1 MKDNQSAREPTN
13 VSGKNVSSKEIRKK
27 KVAVSSK
34 KRTRK
39 DYNSDPHVPVSTAK
53 DEEPRFS
60 AEQRKLL
67 SKFQK
72 AVIKLDKSIKTE
84 FGASRRRA
92 EIKDDISRLTER
104 LVKSRSKKKI
114 FDRIEDL
121 KVLYSKLRNEEL
133 EIDKQHNSIR
143 VQNGKIEKLKNEL
156 FG

>member
-1 MKDNQSAREPTN
+1 MKDNQSTGEPKY
-13 VSGKNVSSKEIRKK
+13 VSGRNGLSKEIRKN
-27 KVAVSSK
+27 KVDESSK

-39 DYNSDPHVPVSTAK
+39 DYISDPHVPVSTAK
-53 DEEPRFS
+53 DEQPRFS

-72 AVIKLDKSIKTE
+72 AVIKLDKSIKTKFE
-84 FGASRRRA
+84 ASRHCA
-92 EIKDDISRLTER
+92 DIKADINRLTER

-121 KVLYSKLRNEEL
+121 KVLYRKLRKEEL
-133 EIDKQHNSIR
+133 EIDKQSNSIR
-143 VQNGKIEKLKNEL
+143 VQNGKIEKLKSEL